1 VPSTCLVGGGLDRRL
16 LLRSLAP
23 FIVIVV
29 VPGVGCVVSAVQYW
43 RHSTSSIEN
52 GSRRSNEM
60 IDGKGQ
66 PKSLSDAAKRGLIKW
81 LPLSLVLTFCFT
93 PSVSASIFRAW
104 HCVTF
109 TYSDEEE
116 LSYLAQDLQIRC
128 DGSPE
133 HVSILTVAWPMV
145 ALWPVGSVVMYAALL
160 IPCRFML
167 LDETGS
173 TPLLRATSFLH
184 RDYQPI

>member
-1 VPSTCLVGGGLDRRL
+1 MIYEEAHPT
-16 LLRSLAP
+16 SL
-23 FIVIVV
+23 
-29 VPGVGCVVSAVQYW
+29 
-43 RHSTSSIEN
+43 N
-52 GSRRSNEM
+52 
-60 IDGKGQ
+60 
-66 PKSLSDAAKRGLIKW
+66 DASKRGLTKW

-109 TYSDEEE
+109 TYSDDEER
-116 LSYLAQDLQIRC
+116 SYLAQDLQIRC
-128 DGSPE
+128 DDSPE
-133 HVSILTVAWPMV
+133 HVSILAVAWPMV